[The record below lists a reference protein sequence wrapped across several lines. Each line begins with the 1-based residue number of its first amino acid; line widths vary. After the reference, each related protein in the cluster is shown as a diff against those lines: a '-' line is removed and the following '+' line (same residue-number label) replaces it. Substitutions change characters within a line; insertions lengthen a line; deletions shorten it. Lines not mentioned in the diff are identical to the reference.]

1 MSIYNQRTDYSL
13 NDPLEPNK
21 LPDNPFELFDGWY
34 KIALNKIEKD
44 PNAMMLST
52 YGNGMPRGRVVLLK
66 SLDERGFTY
75 FSNYES
81 RKVQETDAH
90 KKASLTFF
98 WSDLERQVRVEG
110 SVEKVASNESD
121 DYFLSRPRGSRLGAW
136 ASPQSKELKNREE
149 LINRLAAIE
158 KEFEGKEVHRP
169 ENWGGLRLVPTYFEF
184 WQGQSSRL
192 HDRIIF
198 EKTDNGWIKKRLA
211 P

>member
-34 KIALNKIEKD
+34 KIALTNINKD

-81 RKVQETDAH
+81 KKVQETDAH

-121 DYFLSRPRGSRLGAW
+121 DYFLSGPRGSRLGAW

-149 LINRLAAIE
+149 LINRLTAIE